1 MQHAIVMLDSNVRVL
16 PTAVQWMRERFNE
29 CLDRASYAK
38 NKCEDENAV
47 NACVEKLL
55 YDRALEM
62 VS

>member
-1 MQHAIVMLDSNVRVL
+1 
-16 PTAVQWMRERFNE
+16 MRERFNE

-62 VS
+62 VSGAILFTLYTGTVSD

>member
-1 MQHAIVMLDSNVRVL
+1 
-16 PTAVQWMRERFNE
+16 MRERFNE

-38 NKCEDENAV
+38 NKCEDENGV

-62 VS
+62 VGGLFWYQ